1 MGVKSFC
8 LKDAMPKG
16 HSETLSL
23 ADVDA
28 LNLLGVGDRHLKIL
42 EEDFDGRITVRGD
55 KVVLTGPR
63 PRVDEMAAVLLDLI
77 ELAKTGRAVS
87 EQDVHYALGLRR
99 EQHGRRLSELEGAV
113 FHTGRGA
120 AVTPKTYGQKLYVEA
135 MDSHDIVFVIGPAG
149 TGKSFLAIAHG
160 LALLRERK
168 VERLLLVRPAVEA
181 GESLGFLPGDLQEKI
196 DPYIRPLY
204 DALTDLVG
212 AVKTKRLIES
222 GVVEA
227 LPLAYMRGRTL
238 NSAYV
243 VLDEA
248 QNTTMM
254 QMKMFLTRL
263 GNGSQA
269 VITGDITQIDLERP
283 ESSGLIAA
291 SKLLAHIEGIRFITL
306 DQNDVVRHH
315 LVRRI
320 IEAFEQVE
328 ASARQQQEDPA

>member
-1 MGVKSFC
+1 VP
-8 LKDAMPKG
+8 KD

-42 EEDFDGRITVRGD
+42 AEDFPGRITVRGD
-55 KVVLTGPR
+55 KVLLSGPR
-63 PRVDEMAAVLLDLI
+63 ARVEDMAAVLLELI
-77 ELAKTGRAVS
+77 ELAKTGRALS
-87 EQDVHYALGLRR
+87 EQDVHYALGLRGAQP
-99 EQHGRRLSELEGAV
+99 ERRPPEAEGAV
-113 FHTGRGA
+113 FQTARGA
-120 AVTPKTYGQKLYVEA
+120 LVMPKTPGQRLYVEA
-135 MDSHDIVFVIGPAG
+135 MAAYDVVFVIGPAG
-149 TGKSFLAIAHG
+149 TGKSYLAIAQG

-212 AVKTKRLIES
+212 AARTKRLIES
-222 GVVEA
+222 GIVEA

-283 ESSGLIAA
+283 EGSGLIAA
-291 SKLLAHIEGIRFITL
+291 RRLLSDIEGIRFIEL
-306 DQNDVVRHH
+306 DENDVVRHH

-320 IEAFEQVE
+320 IAAFEKATGAAPATPP
-328 ASARQQQEDPA
+328 ASPREPA

>member
-1 MGVKSFC
+1 
-8 LKDAMPKG
+8 MPKE
-16 HSETLSL
+16 HRETLSL
-23 ADVDA
+23 ADIDA
-28 LNLLGVGDRHLKIL
+28 LNLLGVGDKHLKIL
-42 EEDFDGRITVRGD
+42 EEEFAGEITVRGD
-55 KVVLTGPR
+55 KVILLGPR
-63 PRVDEMAAVLLDLI
+63 AQVDEISAVFLDLI
-77 ELAKTGRAVS
+77 ELAGTGRAVT
-87 EQDVHYALGLRR
+87 EQDVHYALGLHR
-99 EQHGRRLSELEGAV
+99 ERNGKRLSELDGAV
-113 FHTGRGA
+113 FQSVRGGPIK
-120 AVTPKTYGQKLYVEA
+120 PKTYGQKIYVEA
-135 MDSHDIVFVIGPAG
+135 MQAHDIVFVIGPAG
-149 TGKSFLAIAHG
+149 TGKSYLAIAHG
-160 LALLRERK
+160 LNLLRERR

-204 DALTDLVG
+204 DALIDMVG
-212 AVKTKRLIES
+212 AAKTKRLIES

-248 QNTTMM
+248 QNTTSM

-269 VITGDITQIDLERP
+269 VVTGDITQIDLDTP
-283 ESSGLIAA
+283 AHSGLVTA
-291 SKLLAHIEGIRFITL
+291 SKLLANIDGINFVTL

-320 IEAFEQVE
+320 IEAYERDAE
-328 ASARQQQEDPA
+328 ERLGAMDRSEEERG

>member
-1 MGVKSFC
+1 VP
-8 LKDAMPKG
+8 KD

-42 EEDFDGRITVRGD
+42 AEDFPGRITVRGD
-55 KVVLTGPR
+55 KVLLTGPR
-63 PRVDEMAAVLLDLI
+63 GRVEDMAAVLLELI
-77 ELAKTGRAVS
+77 ELAKTGRALS
-87 EQDVHYALGLRR
+87 DQDVHYALGLRGAQP
-99 EQHGRRLSELEGAV
+99 ERRPPEVEGAV
-113 FHTGRGA
+113 FQTARGA
-120 AVTPKTYGQKLYVEA
+120 LVTPKTPGQRLYVEA
-135 MDSHDIVFVIGPAG
+135 MAAYDVVFVIGPAG
-149 TGKSFLAIAHG
+149 TGKSYLAIAQG

-212 AVKTKRLIES
+212 AARTKRLIES
-222 GVVEA
+222 GVIEA

-291 SKLLAHIEGIRFITL
+291 RRLLSGIEGIRFIML
-306 DQNDVVRHH
+306 DENDVVRHH

-320 IEAFEQVE
+320 IAAFEQAPAAPPAPP
-328 ASARQQQEDPA
+328 ASPERA

>member
-1 MGVKSFC
+1 
-8 LKDAMPKG
+8 MPKE
-16 HSETLSL
+16 HRETLSL

-28 LNLLGVGDRHLKIL
+28 LNLLGVGDKHLKIL
-42 EEDFDGRITVRGD
+42 EEAFVGQVTVRGD
-55 KVVLTGPR
+55 KVLLVGPR
-63 PRVDEMAAVLLDLI
+63 AQVEELATVFVDLI
-77 ELAKTGRAVS
+77 ELAKTGRAVT
-87 EQDVHYALGLRR
+87 EQDVHYALGLHR
-99 EQHGRRLSELEGAV
+99 ERNGKRLSELDGAV
-113 FHTGRGA
+113 FQTVRGG
-120 AVTPKTYGQKLYVEA
+120 VVKPKTYGQKIYVEA
-135 MDSHDIVFVIGPAG
+135 MQSHDIVFVIGPAG
-149 TGKSFLAIAHG
+149 TGKSYLAIAHA
-160 LALLRERK
+160 LALLRERR

-204 DALTDLVG
+204 DALIDLVG
-212 AVKTKRLIES
+212 AAKTKRLIES

-248 QNTTMM
+248 QNTTSM

-269 VITGDITQIDLERP
+269 VITGDITQIDLESP
-283 ESSGLIAA
+283 ASSGLVVAKRIL
-291 SKLLAHIEGIRFITL
+291 SGIDGIRFVTL

-315 LVRRI
+315 LVRCI
-320 IEAFEQVE
+320 IEAYERQTE
-328 ASARQQQEDPA
+328 TAGGKPGNETGGGGAS

>member
-1 MGVKSFC
+1 
-8 LKDAMPKG
+8 MPKE

-28 LNLLGVGDRHLKIL
+28 LNLLGVGDRHLKL
-42 EEDFDGRITVRGD
+42 LAEDFPGRITVRGD
-55 KVVLTGPR
+55 KVMLSGPR
-63 PRVDEMAAVLLDLI
+63 AKVTEMAAVLLELI
-77 ELAKTGRAVS
+77 ELAKTGRALS
-87 EQDVHYALGLRR
+87 EQDIHYALGL
-99 EQHGRRLSELEGAV
+99 HGPQPARVPGGESEGAV
-113 FHTGRGA
+113 FQNARGA
-120 AVTPKTYGQKLYVEA
+120 LVSPKTPGQRLYVEA
-135 MDSHDIVFVIGPAG
+135 MAAHDIVFVIGPAG
-149 TGKSFLAIAHG
+149 TGKSYLAIAHG

-196 DPYIRPLY
+196 DPYIRPLH
-204 DALTDLVG
+204 DALADLVG
-212 AVKTKRLIES
+212 TARTKRLIES

-248 QNTTMM
+248 QNTTTM

-291 SKLLAHIEGIRFITL
+291 QRLLAGIDGIRFITL
-306 DQNDVVRHH
+306 DESDVVRHH

-320 IEAFEQVE
+320 IKAFEQME
-328 ASARQQQEDPA
+328 AARARQEDSA

>member
-1 MGVKSFC
+1 MNVSQQ
-8 LKDAMPKG
+8 
-16 HSETLSL
+16 HQEILSL
-23 ADVDA
+23 ADIDA
-28 LNLLGVGDRHLKIL
+28 LNLLGVGDKHLKIL
-42 EEDFDGRITVRGD
+42 EEEFVGGITVRGD
-55 KVVLTGPR
+55 RVVLTGPR
-63 PRVDEMAAVLLDLI
+63 AQVDEMSAVILDLI

-87 EQDVHYALGLRR
+87 DQDVHYALGLIRQR
-99 EQHGRRLSELEGAV
+99 NGKRLSELDGSV
-113 FHTGRGA
+113 FTTSRGA
-120 AVTPKTYGQKLYVEA
+120 AIKPKTYGQKLYVEA
-135 MDSHDIVFVIGPAG
+135 MQSHDIVFVIGPAG

-160 LALLRERK
+160 LMLLRERK

-196 DPYIRPLY
+196 DPYLRPLY
-204 DALTDLVG
+204 DALIDMVG
-212 AVKTKRLIES
+212 AAKTKRLIES

-248 QNTTMM
+248 QNTTSM

-263 GNGSQA
+263 GNESQA
-269 VITGDITQIDLERP
+269 VITGDITQIDLEMP
-283 ESSGLIAA
+283 AGSGLITARD
-291 SKLLAHIEGIRFITL
+291 LLSDIEGIHFAAL

-320 IEAFEQVE
+320 IEAYERADQN
-328 ASARQQQEDPA
+328 AQEGNEGGRS

>member
-1 MGVKSFC
+1 
-8 LKDAMPKG
+8 MPKD

-42 EEDFDGRITVRGD
+42 AEDFPGRITVRGD
-55 KVVLTGPR
+55 KVLLTGPR
-63 PRVDEMAAVLLDLI
+63 GRVEDMAAVLLELI
-77 ELAKTGRAVS
+77 ELAKTGRALS
-87 EQDVHYALGLRR
+87 DQDVHYALGLRGAQP
-99 EQHGRRLSELEGAV
+99 ERRPPEVEGAV
-113 FHTGRGA
+113 FQTARGA
-120 AVTPKTYGQKLYVEA
+120 LVTPKTPGQRLYVEA
-135 MDSHDIVFVIGPAG
+135 MAAYDVVFVIGPAG
-149 TGKSFLAIAHG
+149 TGKSYLAIAQG

-212 AVKTKRLIES
+212 AARTKRLIES
-222 GVVEA
+222 GVIEA

-291 SKLLAHIEGIRFITL
+291 RRLLSGIEGIRFIML
-306 DQNDVVRHH
+306 DENDVVRHH

-320 IEAFEQVE
+320 IAAFEQAPAAPPAPP
-328 ASARQQQEDPA
+328 ASPERA